1 MPIEE
6 PKATLKR
13 YLERGRDALLW
24 KLDGLSEYDVRR
36 PMTPTG
42 TNLLGIVKH
51 VAMVSA
57 GYFGETFGRPLAEP
71 DWLEE
76 MDEDNSD
83 MWATAAQSREQI
95 VGLYREVWAHADVT
109 IDTLDL
115 DSPGHVPWWG
125 EKGNPVTLLQILV
138 HLIAELERHAGQADI
153 IRETLDGAA
162 GIREG
167 STNMPDKDEAWWRE
181 YRDTVERAAREAAGE

>member
-181 YRDTVERAAREAAGE
+181 YRDTVEQAAREAAGE

>member
-76 MDEDNSD
+76 MDDDNSD

>member
-76 MDEDNSD
+76 MDDDNSD

-138 HLIAELERHAGQADI
+138 NLIADLERHAGQADI

-167 STNMPDKDEAWWRE
+167 STNMPDKDEAWWLE
-181 YRDTVERAAREAAGE
+181 YRDTLERAAREAAGE